1 MVHSDDPQ
9 SNQQYAL
16 PVGQDL
22 HLCVETR
29 GEPSQPAVVWVADP
43 LSLHTRHS
51 WDRQFASALPGAYFL
66 VRYDGRGLGDS
77 SKPEQAEAYTLQAQ
91 AGDLHEVINAFVGGR
106 FVVVAAGWGG
116 AVLAEYLRCR
126 TVGAQT
132 APSGVV
138 LLGAVTQM
146 ASAWKALAYPD
157 SEVWANM
164 LAARNEGVR
173 RTTVEGYLNSGCRPG
188 LMPEAQ
194 LRQMIEGALTL
205 PPAAIR
211 ALFAAYRPYTER
223 DEVQEG
229 LPIAVPAL
237 ICHGEDDQRALPLC
251 ANLAQALFPL
261 SRVHLYPRLGHC
273 LAWDEEP
280 ARDIY
285 TFLES
290 VLA

>member
-1 MVHSDDPQ
+1 MVHSDD
-9 SNQQYAL
+9 QQPIQQHAL
-16 PVGQDL
+16 PVGQGL

-29 GEPSQPAVVWVADP
+29 GESSQPAVVWVADP
-43 LSLHTRHS
+43 LSLCTRHC
-51 WDRQFASALPGAYFL
+51 WDRQFASALPRAYFL
-66 VRYDGRGLGDS
+66 VRYDARGLGDS
-77 SKPEQAEAYTLQAQ
+77 SKPEQADAYSLQAQ
-91 AGDLHEVINAFVGGR
+91 AGDLHEVISAFVGGR

-132 APSGVV
+132 VPTGVV

-164 LAARNEGVR
+164 LAARSEGVR
-173 RTTVEGYLNSGCRPG
+173 RTTVEGYLRGGCRPG

-194 LRQMIEGALTL
+194 LRQMVEGALTL

-211 ALFAAYRPYTER
+211 ALFAAYLPYTER
-223 DEVQEG
+223 DEVEVR

-251 ANLAQALFPL
+251 ANLTEALFPR

-285 TFLES
+285 QFLES
-290 VLA
+290 VLE